1 MGLEITLSS
10 KLGKLLLRSRL
21 SRVIIVCAFP
31 DYKPLIVCRLDKFVD
46 ARILLIA
53 IAFGMVLSSGTNV
66 MAISNSTGN
75 NTGNNTE
82 IGSAKELE
90 KLTGNNSLANLSTLT
105 NFTQSGSN
113 QSSNQSS
120 NQTGNMSG

>member
-1 MGLEITLSS
+1 
-10 KLGKLLLRSRL
+10 
-21 SRVIIVCAFP
+21 
-31 DYKPLIVCRLDKFVD
+31 VD
-46 ARILLIA
+46 ARILLIGVA
-53 IAFGMVLSSGTNV
+53 VGIVLSSGTTV

-75 NTGNNTE
+75 NTGNNTG
-82 IGSAKELE
+82 IGTAKELE
-90 KLTGNNSLANLSTLT
+90 QLTGNNSLANLSTMT

>member
-1 MGLEITLSS
+1 
-10 KLGKLLLRSRL
+10 
-21 SRVIIVCAFP
+21 
-31 DYKPLIVCRLDKFVD
+31 VD

-53 IAFGMVLSSGTNV
+53 IAFGIVLSSGTNV

-75 NTGNNTE
+75 NTGNNTD

-120 NQTGNMSG
+120 NQTGNTSG

>member
-1 MGLEITLSS
+1 
-10 KLGKLLLRSRL
+10 
-21 SRVIIVCAFP
+21 
-31 DYKPLIVCRLDKFVD
+31 VD
-46 ARILLIA
+46 ARILLIGVA
-53 IAFGMVLSSGTNV
+53 VGIVLSSGTTV

-75 NTGNNTE
+75 NTG
-82 IGSAKELE
+82 IGTAKELE
-90 KLTGNNSLANLSTLT
+90 QLTGNNSLANLSTMT